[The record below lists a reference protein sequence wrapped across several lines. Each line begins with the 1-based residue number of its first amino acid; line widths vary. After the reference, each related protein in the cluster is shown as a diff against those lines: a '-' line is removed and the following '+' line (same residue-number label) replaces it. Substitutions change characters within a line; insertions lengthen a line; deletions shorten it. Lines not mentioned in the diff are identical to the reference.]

1 MELSHARINFLG
13 DSITYGCG
21 ADSPEKGFVSLIAQ
35 ETGADCRNYGV
46 IGTRIARQKQPSECS
61 AFDEDF
67 CQRAE
72 KMDVCADAVVV
83 FGGTNDF
90 GHGDAPLGS
99 DADRTPDT
107 FQGALHT
114 LFSSLM
120 SLYPGKPI
128 LIITPLHRLSEN
140 NRRKDNGCILLDYVQ
155 MIRKAAEEYSLPI
168 LDLYAYAGLQPR
180 VTAIQQTLMP
190 DGLHPGNLGHQ
201 VIAHRIIKALEN
213 L

>member
-72 KMDVCADAVVV
+72 KWMCAQMQSSFLAALM
-83 FGGTNDF
+83 TS
-90 GHGDAPLGS
+90 AMETRPL
-99 DADRTPDT
+99 AAMPTE
-107 FQGALHT
+107 LLT
-114 LFSSLM
+114 LFRERS
-120 SLYPGKPI
+120 
-128 LIITPLHRLSEN
+128 TP
-140 NRRKDNGCILLDYVQ
+140 CF
-155 MIRKAAEEYSLPI
+155 
-168 LDLYAYAGLQPR
+168 PR
-180 VTAIQQTLMP
+180 
-190 DGLHPGNLGHQ
+190 
-201 VIAHRIIKALEN
+201 
-213 L
+213 